1 VTRRFASSIVLAIGL
16 VAGCRARPA
25 PTASHP
31 ASSEA
36 TPTASAPRS
45 NASAISAAVAVPP
58 AAVANTAADSDRTA
72 QRPTACPAGMRDVPG
87 GKFWV
92 GSDPSDGFADDESPR
107 FLTELP
113 ELCMDETEV
122 TVAAYAAC
130 VARGACQA
138 PTRHGLLCNFGRP
151 ELAEHPVNCVTWDD
165 ADGYCRAR
173 GARLPSEIELEYV
186 ARGGRSYFE
195 YPWGD
200 DAPDGHTCW
209 KHPGT
214 CPVKSFP
221 AGAFELYDVSGNVWE
236 WGADWYGAYPWPP
249 ETGYS
254 RVYRGGS
261 FSRRFE
267 KWMHTRLRNRQAPD
281 KAGAHLGFRCA
292 LTLGTC
298 PFGEE
303 QAGVCRHGV
312 LDRSCPKDKAFNGAR
327 CALPGEPR
335 CGDGWVERTGH
346 GCVLSTPED
355 PEVEDVEASA
365 KTVTRTRAPEFD
377 ADCRHNSRDRPNDFR
392 YVGGS
397 HAARNLVSRRSGCKN
412 RDVGVGWNST
422 CCP

>member
-1 VTRRFASSIVLAIGL
+1 CLL
-16 VAGCRARPA
+16 VAIAVSGCRSKPV
-25 PTASHP
+25 PSISPPSAS
-31 ASSEA
+31 A
-36 TPTASAPRS
+36 TASAAFAPRGDG
-45 NASAISAAVAVPP
+45 SAIP
-58 AAVANTAADSDRTA
+58 AAVSPKSAEAPTQPAARC
-72 QRPTACPAGMRDVPG
+72 PTGMLEVPG

-92 GSDPSDGFADDESPR
+92 GSEPDDGFAGDESPR

-113 ELCMDETEV
+113 KLCMDETEV
-122 TVAAYAAC
+122 TVAAYATC
-130 VARGACQA
+130 VERGTCKAPARQGF
-138 PTRHGLLCNFGRP
+138 LCNFGR
-151 ELAEHPVNCVTWDD
+151 AARTEHPINCVTWAD

-173 GARLPSEIELEYV
+173 GARLPSEVELEYV
-186 ARGGRSYFE
+186 ARGGAAYLE

-209 KHPGT
+209 KRGGT
-214 CPVKSFP
+214 CAVKSFP
-221 AGAFELYDVSGNVWE
+221 AGAFGLYDVSGNVWE

-261 FSRRFE
+261 FSRRFD

-281 KAGAHLGFRCA
+281 AAGAHLGFRCA
-292 LTLGTC
+292 LTLGSC

-303 QAGVCRHGV
+303 QPGRCRHGV
-312 LDRSCPKDKAFNGAR
+312 LERACPKDKTFNGAR
-327 CALPGEPR
+327 CVLSGEPR
-335 CGDGWVERTGH
+335 CRDGWVERPGH
-346 GCVLSTPED
+346 GCVLATPED
-355 PEVEDVEASA
+355 PEVEDLQASA
-365 KTVTRTRAPEFD
+365 KNVTRSRSPEFD
-377 ADCRHNSRDRPNDFR
+377 ADCRHNSRDRPNAFR

>member
-1 VTRRFASSIVLAIGL
+1 VTARLGIVVALALLG
-16 VAGCRARPA
+16 GCRSKPSPA
-25 PTASHP
+25 TLPHATAAA
-31 ASSEA
+31 ASA
-36 TPTASAPRS
+36 PSAPRS
-45 NASAISAAVAVPP
+45 AGSAIP
-58 AAVANTAADSDRTA
+58 AAVAARSPEPAPNLRV
-72 QRPTACPAGMRDVPG
+72 ACPAGMLKVPG

-92 GSDPSDGFADDESPR
+92 GSEASDGFADDESPR

-130 VARGACQA
+130 VERGACQPPA
-138 PTRHGLLCNFGRP
+138 RQGFLCNFGRS
-151 ELAEHPVNCVTWDD
+151 ERAEHPVNCVTWDD

-173 GARLPSEIELEYV
+173 DARLPSEAELEYV
-186 ARGGRSYFE
+186 ARGGAAYSE

-200 DAPDGHTCW
+200 DPPDGHTCW
-209 KHPGT
+209 KRPGT

-221 AGAFELYDVSGNVWE
+221 AGAFGLYDVSGNVWE
-236 WGADWYGAYPWPP
+236 WGADWYGPYPWPP

-267 KWMHTRLRNRQAPD
+267 KWMHTRLRNRQAPGQ
-281 KAGAHLGFRCA
+281 AGAHLGFRCA
-292 LTLGTC
+292 RTLGSC

-303 QAGVCRHGV
+303 QPGSCRHGV
-312 LDRSCPKDKAFNGAR
+312 LERSCPKGKEFNGVR
-327 CALPGEPR
+327 CVLPGEPR
-335 CGDGWVERTGH
+335 CRDGWVERSGH
-346 GCVLSTPED
+346 GCVLAEPED
-355 PEVEDVEASA
+355 PKVEDVAASA
-365 KTVTRTRAPEFD
+365 KTVTRTRSPEFD
-377 ADCRHNSRDRPNDFR
+377 ADCRHNSRDRPNAFR